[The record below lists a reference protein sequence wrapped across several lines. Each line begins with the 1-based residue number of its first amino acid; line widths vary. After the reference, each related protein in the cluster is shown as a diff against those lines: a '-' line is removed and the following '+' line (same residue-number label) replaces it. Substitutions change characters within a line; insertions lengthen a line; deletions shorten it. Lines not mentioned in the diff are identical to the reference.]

1 MLASACFFLNDLTEA
16 RAAFEKVTL
25 LRPDYAE
32 AWSYYGVVL
41 QRLGDAHGARKFL
54 EIALERGARNPVALR
69 SLRSL
74 YESARDP
81 GGEYA
86 VLKRMDE
93 VACLDAVSVDRLAV
107 LHLGAGNLRG
117 AAQMFRRFTEQ
128 QSPPG
133 PLFLPASVFAPR
145 ELLEETDA
153 IDRWHLCQRQY
164 SGLDRM
170 PRSVERM
177 VDRAHELARRMQSA
191 PRSLLGID
199 VRFRV
204 YMNPYELLAVDR
216 STPFDD
222 VDAALIRRL
231 QRALLAEI
239 DLEDGHVSWL
249 AGALVDRSADRHRDR
264 SLVFDERIA

>member
-153 IDRWHLCQRQY
+153 IDRWHL
-164 SGLDRM
+164 
-170 PRSVERM
+170 
-177 VDRAHELARRMQSA
+177 
-191 PRSLLGID
+191 
-199 VRFRV
+199 
-204 YMNPYELLAVDR
+204 
-216 STPFDD
+216 
-222 VDAALIRRL
+222 
-231 QRALLAEI
+231 
-239 DLEDGHVSWL
+239 SWL
-249 AGALVDRSADRHRDR
+249 AGALVDRSHAIAVCEELNHEQKRRAHWMVFQHQPLLDVIESIANPHAD
-264 SLVFDERIA
+264 FENG